1 MSRISIQRKAK
12 PLHDENSD
20 WRRKAFEIGSSIST
34 SISIE
39 TPPLSPQAKATE
51 QSKQYRTMFSASLL
65 RTTARRLPAAAI
77 TTIKQWVPLVRP
89 FATSTARP
97 FTILGVQQI
106 ALGSTD
112 KAGMDKLWIDIFGL
126 KVESTH
132 RLEKENV
139 IEDILRVGA
148 AKSPFAVEV
157 DLMQPIDP
165 DKSPKVSSA

>member
-1 MSRISIQRKAK
+1 
-12 PLHDENSD
+12 
-20 WRRKAFEIGSSIST
+20 
-34 SISIE
+34 
-39 TPPLSPQAKATE
+39 
-51 QSKQYRTMFSASLL
+51 MFSASL
-65 RTTARRLPAAAI
+65 RTTARRLPAVAVKKW
-77 TTIKQWVPLVRP
+77 TPLRTLV
-89 FATSTARP
+89 TSPRP

-126 KVESTH
+126 KAESTH

-165 DKSPKVSSA
+165 DKSPKVS